1 MGDSGPHWK
10 GGSPGACE
18 ECLSRHGPP
27 GTYWRVFQGPLR
39 QVVAALNR
47 LDQPLAPPA
56 LRAHLLG
63 TRTLLRHLA
72 SVLHLPLFDID
83 DGEDIKQTEAS
94 LLAAPGQPNGRLA
107 CQERFLGSK
116 VGYPRYVQGFTRV
129 PCPAAPLREVV
140 TAVLWGV
147 DTKYLKVLLS
157 NFERIYPGLPLLLIT
172 DADVHSKDNLVI
184 ETPTPS
190 VTQAL
195 GKALGRVKT
204 PYVFLASNLT
214 QLSHHSRLER
224 LVWVAEWVGVWAV
237 GGSIRGADGRWRAG
251 CLQVRDAHGQL
262 AYVRGYDASVHE
274 CQLCQAL
281 EGPLV
286 MRTAALA
293 SLSWPE
299 NVTADHLLFPEMFLE
314 IHAKAAPH
322 QHGAAVCPDA
332 MFLQAALEP
341 SWQEAADPRQQKREL
356 RRVADLWRP
365 LARQRH
371 LVHLHLPSGVVIKYP
386 CDFRPG
392 HRLDPFS
399 RSQETLIDPAS
410 MPLWT
415 CESQELTTILSG
427 LLQVCDALRVKCFLR
442 KPTPPSE
449 YDRGLGMHDAS
460 TVAATDTRY
469 HFKSDVWHQKL
480 NLKDWNYKEVQY
492 IMKS

>member
-1 MGDSGPHWK
+1 MGESGPQWK

-27 GTYWRVFQGPLR
+27 GSYWRVFRLPLQ

-72 SVLHLPLFDID
+72 SVLHLPLFASATD
-83 DGEDIKQTEAS
+83 DDDSKQSEAT
-94 LLAAPGQPNGRLA
+94 LLAAPGQPSRRMA

-129 PCPAAPLREVV
+129 PCTAAPLRQVV
-140 TAVLWGV
+140 TAVLWDV
-147 DTKYLKVLLS
+147 DNKYIKKLLS

-172 DADVHSKDNLVI
+172 DADVPGKDNIVVVP
-184 ETPTPS
+184 PTPS

-195 GKALGRVKT
+195 VTVLARVQT
-204 PYVFLASNLT
+204 PYVLLASNLT

-224 LVWVAEWVGVWAV
+224 LVWVAEWAGVWAV

-251 CLQVRDAHGQL
+251 CLQVREAHGQL
-262 AYVRGYDASVHE
+262 AYVRGYDASTYE

-299 NVTADHLLFPEMFLE
+299 NVTAHHLLLPELFLE
-314 IHAKAAPH
+314 IHGKTASH

-341 SWQEAADPRQQKREL
+341 SWQVAADARRQEREL

-371 LVHLHLPSGVVIKYP
+371 LVHLHLPSGAIIKYP
-386 CDFRPG
+386 CDFRPSL
-392 HRLDPFS
+392 RLAPTS
-399 RSQETLIDPAS
+399 RSQESLIDPAT
-410 MPLWT
+410 MPAWT

-427 LLQVCDALRVKCFLR
+427 LLQACDTLRVKCFLH
-442 KPTPPSE
+442 KPTPPGE
-449 YDRGLGMHDAS
+449 NER
-460 TVAATDTRY
+460 
-469 HFKSDVWHQKL
+469 
-480 NLKDWNYKEVQY
+480 
-492 IMKS
+492 